1 MGTRTTLAATAVLA
15 AGALF
20 GWTASSGQPTT
31 GVRGEDKQVGKTL
44 DVPPRFDELAKL
56 PFAENRPTKE
66 TAQALR
72 DELLFQRAT
81 QTYLWALPLIN
92 TLGMKVGSEK
102 TFGEGYN
109 VLPIW
114 KKRLDAKT
122 LVTTPNS
129 DVIYA
134 MSYVDLDK
142 DGPLVFEAP
151 PQLQGI
157 LLDFWQRPI
166 PVDGGKFFGDV
177 GFFGP
182 DEGKGGKFLLLPSG
196 YKEPVPEGHFV
207 YRSAT
212 NNVFIF
218 LRSFYQDPKNL
229 TPAVA
234 LVEQSKIYPLNGKAT
249 AKPMTFP
256 DASGVPVNMLP
267 RSNASAFDQLKRLVD
282 SEGTNLAD
290 SDSLGMLSLG
300 MLAAIGIVKGQPF
313 APEARTRAILDR
325 AAKSAYKMSRVIGFE
340 EVVSGRSFRVYP
352 DRRWLNPL
360 ADGTPENPSGPL
372 DLGWRRKA
380 GGYLDLD
387 TRIWF
392 FTNYYSISPGMIS
405 QTPGKGAKYM
415 IAFTDGDGVPLSG
428 GTNYRLNLPPNIPA
442 ANFWSV
448 TLYEA
453 ENASGLA
460 NGQPFPSLGSRDK
473 PAQKEDGSTDLYLG
487 PKAPEGRAGNWLAT
501 VPGKGYFA
509 ILRLYSP
516 TEAAINKTWKPGDI
530 TKQ

>member
-1 MGTRTTLAATAVLA
+1 M
-15 AGALF
+15 
-20 GWTASSGQPTT
+20 
-31 GVRGEDKQVGKTL
+31 ED
-44 DVPPRFDELAKL
+44 
-56 PFAENRPTKE
+56 RPTKE
-66 TAQALR
+66 TAQTLR
-72 DELLFQRAT
+72 DELLFERAT

-102 TFGEGYN
+102 AFGAGYN
-109 VLPIW
+109 VLPVW
-114 KKRLDAKT
+114 KERLDAKT

-134 MSYVDLDK
+134 MSYVDLGK

-177 GFFGP
+177 GLPGP
-182 DEGKGGKFLLLPSG
+182 DGGKGGKFLLLPAG
-196 YKEPVPEGHFV
+196 YKGPVPEGYYV
-207 YRSAT
+207 YRSGT

-229 TPAVA
+229 TPAVE
-234 LVEQSKIYPLNGKAT
+234 LVEQSKIYPLGKKES
-249 AKPMTFP
+249 AKPMEFP

-267 RSNASAFDQLKRLVD
+267 ISDDSAFDQLKGLVD
-282 SEGTNLAD
+282 SEGANLAD
-290 SDSLGMLSLG
+290 SDSLGMLE
-300 MLAAIGIVKGQPF
+300 AIGIVKGQPF
-313 APEARTRAILDR
+313 SPDAKTRAILDR
-325 AAKSAYKMSRVIGFE
+325 AAKTAYKMSRVIGFE
-340 EVVSGRSFRVYP
+340 DLVNGRSFRVYA
-352 DRRWLNPL
+352 DRHWLNPL

-372 DLGWRRKA
+372 NLAWERKDD
-380 GGYLDLD
+380 GYLDLD
-387 TRIWF
+387 LRIWF
-392 FTNYYSISPGMIS
+392 FTDYYSISPGMIS
-405 QTPGKGAKYM
+405 QKPGKGAKYM
-415 IAFTDGDGVPLSG
+415 IGFTDSDGTPLSG
-428 GTNYRLNLPPNIPA
+428 GTNYRINLPPSIPA

-473 PAQKEDGSTDLYLG
+473 PAQNPDGSTDLYLG
-487 PKAPEGRAGNWLAT
+487 PQAPEGKQGNWLAT

-509 ILRLYSP
+509 ILRLYGP
-516 TEAAINKTWKPGDI
+516 TEAAINKSWKPGDI
-530 TKQ
+530 EQMK